1 MHSST
6 SHPKLAT
13 GVVGGF
19 LLALS
24 LIQLGCDEGAPGS
37 PQNVVLITLD
47 TPRADYLSSY
57 GYVEE
62 TTPNLDALARQGT
75 RFDLAISTAAV
86 TPVSH
91 ASILT
96 GLYNHEHGLRVLSA
110 PSGFRLP
117 SDTATLATVLKENGY
132 RTLAVH
138 SAFPVSAHFGLDQ
151 GFEVFDSFEATM
163 QVERGGREKHSWPQ
177 RKLQRRSD
185 ETTTLVLQ
193 HLEAVQ
199 EPFFLWVHYWD
210 PHDRMILP
218 PDEFM
223 PDNLE
228 ESSGAP
234 RNRKIYAAEI
244 RYMDSQIGRL
254 LDHLVATGMDGRT
267 LVIVVSDHGEGLG
280 NHGWGKHRI
289 LYQEQIRL
297 PLIVRV
303 PDREQIPVVSGLGRS
318 IDIFP
323 TVLDYLGLDSN
334 LGVSGRSMRGL
345 IEGRKES
352 GRFALADQINGF
364 DLNADLVE
372 TRPLDDFLYSAMDQ
386 EWKLIYRPANPG
398 ASELYHLSLDPK
410 ESQNLYAER
419 PEQARR
425 LLEILAR
432 NEPWV
437 TTPFVPA
444 GDAGDLEAIQE
455 ALTALGYLGGSDGA
469 AASLGWA
476 WACPDNLHRLR
487 GDRRQG
493 DCPTPL
499 VPVLPRPD
507 NGS

>member
-13 GVVGGF
+13 GVAYGS
-19 LLALS
+19 LLALC
-24 LIQLGCDEGAPGS
+24 LILTGCGGGAPES
-37 PQNVVLITLD
+37 PQNVLLITLD
-47 TPRADYLSSY
+47 TTRADYLSTY
-57 GYVEE
+57 GYLEE

-117 SDTATLATVLKENGY
+117 SDVATLASVLQDYGY
-132 RTLAVH
+132 STLAVH

-151 GFEVFDSFEATM
+151 GFEVFESFDTTIQIRKGE
-163 QVERGGREKHSWPQ
+163 REKHSWPLRQ
-177 RKLQRRSD
+177 LQRRSD
-185 ETTTLVLQ
+185 ATTDLVLQ
-193 HLEAVQ
+193 HLAAVQ

-218 PDEFM
+218 PDDFM
-223 PDNLE
+223 PEDIGDNN
-228 ESSGAP
+228 GTR

-254 LDHLVATGMDGRT
+254 LDHLVATGIDDRT
-267 LVIVVSDHGEGLG
+267 LVIVISDHGEGLG

-297 PLIVRV
+297 PLIIRI
-303 PDREQIPVVSGLGRS
+303 PGRDQAPVVSALVRS

-323 TVLDYLGLDSN
+323 TVLDYLGIGYN
-334 LGVSGRSMRGL
+334 VEVSGQSLRAL
-345 IEGRKES
+345 IEGRQEP
-352 GRFALADQINGF
+352 GRVALADQINGF
-364 DLNADLVE
+364 DLNADMVA

-386 EWKLIYRPANPG
+386 DWKLIYRPANPD
-398 ASELYHLSLDPK
+398 ASELFNLSQDPK
-410 ESQNLYAER
+410 ERQNLYAQR
-419 PEQARR
+419 PEEAQR
-425 LLEILAR
+425 LLAVLAR
-432 NEPWV
+432 SEPWV
-437 TTPFVPA
+437 TTPFTPA

-455 ALTALGYLGGSDGA
+455 ALTALGYLGGSNNA
-469 AASLGWA
+469 ATGLDWA
-476 WACPDNLHRLR
+476 WACPDNLGRLR
-487 GDRRQG
+487 RDRRQG

-507 NGS
+507 DGS